1 METFYEKKP
10 SEIATINH
18 KATLAQPKNHPHNN
32 KSKIRNP
39 FTTTLLLGP
48 QTHPLK

>member
-18 KATLAQPKNHPHNN
+18 KATLAQPKNHPYSTTNQ
-32 KSKIRNP
+32 KSE
-39 FTTTLLLGP
+39 THSP
-48 QTHPLK
+48 QHYHWDPKDTH